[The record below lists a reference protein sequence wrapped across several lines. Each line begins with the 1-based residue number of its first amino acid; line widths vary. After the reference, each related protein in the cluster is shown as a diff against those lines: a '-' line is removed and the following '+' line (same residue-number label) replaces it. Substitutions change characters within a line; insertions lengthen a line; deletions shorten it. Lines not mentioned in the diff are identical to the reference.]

1 MTIVKSFS
9 VGNGDMFAIRHDS
22 DNFTI
27 IDCHLI
33 QDIQEKVL
41 GDIAIM
47 KEGKRISRFISTHP
61 DKDHIRG
68 LNILDK
74 KFKIFNFYCV
84 KNEATKEGDNDEFDY
99 YQGLRDSGKV
109 FHIHKGCER
118 RWMNKSD
125 EERDSAGIDILWPDT
140 DNTFFGNALEMAKN
154 GGDPNNISPIILLN
168 AHGYKFLWMGDL
180 ETSFMENIANELE
193 LPKVDVLFA
202 PHHGRESGHVP
213 QKLLEILDPE
223 VIVIGE
229 APSENLSYK
238 YSNFAT
244 TITQKTAGDITFEVS
259 EYGVNIY
266 VSKESYSTYI
276 LDKDSGE
283 KEKTKD
289 SIYQNWIGDCNL
301 DGYLILRIYKTNE
314 KIIL

>member
-1 MTIVKSFS
+1 MTIIKSFS

-33 QDIQEKVL
+33 RDVQEKVL

-47 KEGKRISRFISTHP
+47 KKGKTISRFISTHP

-68 LNILDK
+68 LNILDER
-74 KFKIFNFYCV
+74 FEILNFYCV
-84 KNEATKEGDNDEFDY
+84 KNEAIKEKDNDEFDY
-99 YQGLRDSGKV
+99 YQSLRDSDKV
-109 FHIHKGCER
+109 FHIYKGCGR
-118 RWMNKSD
+118 RWMNRSD
-125 EERDSAGIDILWPDT
+125 EERDSAGIDILWPDVS
-140 DNTFFGNALEMAKN
+140 NTFFEDALEIAKD

-180 ETSFMENIANELE
+180 ETGFMENIADELE

-202 PHHGRESGHVP
+202 PHHGRESGHIP
-213 QKLLEILDPE
+213 KKLLESLDPE

-244 TITQKTAGDITFEVS
+244 TITQKTAGDITFEVD
-259 EYGVNIY
+259 EYGVDIY
-266 VSKESYSTYI
+266 VSEENYSTDI
-276 LDKDSGE
+276 LNKDSGE
-283 KEKTKD
+283 KEKVED
-289 SIYQNWIGDCNL
+289 SIYQSWIGECNL
-301 DGYLILRIYKTNE
+301 DGYLILRIKKQVN
-314 KIIL
+314 KNIL